1 MDFSLARFLPKVFG
15 FGFKF
20 RGFPGFQ
27 VFPKFPAGFLQVS
40 CGFPAGFLRVSCG
53 FPAGFLRVFRRFLCF
68 SFPKVVFAV
77 RRGFSCVPTLVC
89 SGFPR
94 SFSWLVAGLT
104 RSGFGGWASPP
115 KVFCKGGQARSCNPL
130 WAAPSCI
137 ILSTCL
143 HRAHTS
149 PHNLLASLTR
159 LSPSPFF
166 KPLNL
171 WRNTTSR
178 GFEPLQAKPNEFQ
191 VYLLSRSGC
200 RAATILA
207 LARMLQG
214 LRSLVRDTV
223 SERLRRWT
231 RNPLGSA
238 RRGSNPL
245 GVACCARA
253 RGLRR
258 KPMQVRP
265 PGIEPGTICKAL
277 QSDALPTEL

>member
-1 MDFSLARFLPKVFG
+1 MGLSFAAFRASKSSLSFL
-15 FGFKF
+15 
-20 RGFPGFQ
+20 Q
-27 VFPKFPAGFLQVS
+27 VSCKFPAGFLQVS
-40 CGFPAGFLRVSCG
+40 CGFPAGFLQVSCG
-53 FPAGFLRVFRRFLCF
+53 FSADFCAFPSQKWFSQFAAGFL
-68 SFPKVVFAV
+68 A
-77 RRGFSCVPTLVC
+77 
-89 SGFPR
+89 FPR
-94 SFSWLVAGLT
+94 SFVA
-104 RSGFGGWASPP
+104 A
-115 KVFCKGGQARSCNPL
+115 
-130 WAAPSCI
+130 CI

-149 PHNLLASLTR
+149 PRNLLASLTR

-245 GVACCARA
+245 VACCARA

-265 PGIEPGTICKAL
+265 PGIEPGTI
-277 QSDALPTEL
+277 

>member
-1 MDFSLARFLPKVFG
+1 MLAAPLTGGRQSMGRSWENLHKARAPRFLNGCSWSRGVTVSTLDSESSDRGSNPRGTFFG
-15 FGFKF
+15 
-20 RGFPGFQ
+20 
-27 VFPKFPAGFLQVS
+27 
-40 CGFPAGFLRVSCG
+40 
-53 FPAGFLRVFRRFLCF
+53 
-68 SFPKVVFAV
+68 
-77 RRGFSCVPTLVC
+77 
-89 SGFPR
+89 
-94 SFSWLVAGLT
+94 
-104 RSGFGGWASPP
+104 
-115 KVFCKGGQARSCNPL
+115 
-130 WAAPSCI
+130 PS
-137 ILSTCL
+137 L

-149 PHNLLASLTR
+149 PHNLLASLTS
-159 LSPSPFF
+159 LSPPPFF

-178 GFEPLQAKPNEFQ
+178 GFEPLQAEPNEFQ

-253 RGLRR
+253 RG

-265 PGIEPGTICKAL
+265 PGIEPGTI
-277 QSDALPTEL
+277 

>member
-1 MDFSLARFLPKVFG
+1 MPASLNGRRLTAVMRDGKRLCPAFQSG
-15 FGFKF
+15 QC
-20 RGFPGFQ
+20 PGER
-27 VFPKFPAGFLQVS
+27 V
-40 CGFPAGFLRVSCG
+40 CGFAHLCACVRLTGRACGGKHAAGVCRAAREAVLRA
-53 FPAGFLRVFRRFLCF
+53 AGLPTTFASGGWTGHGRGQGASPRRRC
-68 SFPKVVFAV
+68 AIHT
-77 RRGFSCVPTLVC
+77 RG
-89 SGFPR
+89 
-94 SFSWLVAGLT
+94 SFSQREVWTTHEVSHQRWLAT
-104 RSGFGGWASPP
+104 RQRYRSGPRGCS
-115 KVFCKGGQARSCNPL
+115 RHIIL
-130 WAAPSCI
+130 RAPSGACPGW
-137 ILSTCL
+137 TRL
-143 HRAHTS
+143 HRAHAS

-178 GFEPLQAKPNEFQ
+178 GFEPLQAEPNEFQ

-207 LARMLQG
+207 LAQMLQG

-265 PGIEPGTICKAL
+265 PGIEPGTI
-277 QSDALPTEL
+277 